1 MTFIR
6 DPDSTDATNYATLC
20 EVVVMGTRII
30 GNQTYLQK
38 M

>member
-6 DPDSTDATNYATLC
+6 DPSSKKAKWHATLC

-30 GNQTYLQK
+30 GT
-38 M
+38 